1 MKIIGKIL
9 GVLLVLAAVYT
20 FDFYNFNSWIVSI
33 LLFLG
38 AVLEFS
44 NDNNLN
50 EFVRKFRLL
59 LLIFLILKLLITG

>member
-9 GVLLVLAAVYT
+9 GVLLVLAAIYT

-33 LLFLG
+33 LLCLS

-44 NDNNLN
+44 EN
-50 EFVRKFRLL
+50 EKMNESVKSFRLL
-59 LLIFLILKLLITG
+59 LLIFLILKLLTTG

>member
-33 LLFLG
+33 LLCLS
-38 AVLEFS
+38 AILELS
-44 NDNNLN
+44 KNEKLNDS
-50 EFVRKFRLL
+50 VRSLRLL
-59 LLIFLILKLLITG
+59 LLIFFILKLLTTG

>member
-1 MKIIGKIL
+1 VKIIGKIL

-33 LLFLG
+33 LLCLS

-44 NDNNLN
+44 EN
-50 EFVRKFRLL
+50 EKMNESVRSFRLL
-59 LLIFLILKLLITG
+59 LLIFLILKLLATG

>member
-9 GVLLVLAAVYT
+9 AILLILAAIYT
-20 FDFYNFNSWIVSI
+20 FDLHNFNSWIVSL